1 MPSGR
6 YFDSTGKKFNN
17 LTVIEELKKNGAI
30 YCKCRCDC
38 GKEKII
44 RKTNITRGIT
54 KTCGSGCQISLVGL
68 KQGML
73 TVLEETEKRYK
84 GRKVYLCHCECGNE
98 KFISAAN
105 LHAGVKSCGCL
116 LHQDKYDNLI
126 GKKFSKLNVLKEV
139 EKSKQGQR
147 QFLCKCECGNEKI
160 ILGCNLIYGESTS
173 CGCNKGYIEGTK
185 IDMLKREKA
194 YPNSKSGI
202 KGVWQDK
209 KGYWYGHIT
218 VCGERIAFYG
228 GSGEEGKNKCITWR
242 KEMVEKYHKP
252 LIEKYNNL

>member
-1 MPSGR
+1 MPRGK
-6 YFDSTGKKFNN
+6 YIDSTGKKFNN
-17 LTVIEELKKNGAI
+17 LTVIEELKKGGVI
-30 YCKCRCDC
+30 YCRCRCDC

-44 RKTNITRGIT
+44 KKSDVTRGIT
-54 KTCGSGCQISLVGL
+54 KTCGSGCQKSLVGL

-73 TVLEETEKRYK
+73 TVIKETEKRDK
-84 GRKVYLCHCECGNE
+84 GRKVYLCRCNCGNE
-98 KFISAAN
+98 KFISSAV

-116 LHQDKYDNLI
+116 LNQDKYNDLV
-126 GKKFSKLNVLKEV
+126 GKKIYKLKVIKELP
-139 EKSKQGQR
+139 KTKFGQR
-147 QFLCKCECGNEKI
+147 QFLCKCDCGNEKV

-185 IDMLKREKA
+185 IGMIKRKEA

-209 KGYWYGHIT
+209 KGYWHGHIT

-228 GSGEEGKNKCITWR
+228 GAGEIGKNKCISWR
-242 KEMVEKYHKP
+242 KKMVDKYHKP
-252 LIEKYNNL
+252 LIEKYSNL